1 MKKLIILIVI
11 LLLALLLFSQVEQH
25 EVVVTNVEVS
35 VRVLDGSR
43 FLDDLTV
50 NDFEVFEDGVQ
61 QKIEA
66 LYLVKKSNIER
77 KEAVREFAPRLSRNF
92 YLIFQLIDYN
102 PSLEESID
110 YLFNQVVLPDD
121 TLTLWTPM
129 NRYNLSSKAL
139 ASMPKEKIAKEMKNI
154 LRKDIKTGSTDYQAM
169 LNELKRLVRSMASSA
184 GFGDQANVM
193 SDIETSESTAQGYS
207 LEFMLP
213 KYRATLERMENLR
226 LIDEKL
232 FITFAELL
240 KKQEGENIVFFFYQ
254 REFRPEISPSVL
266 NKMQSLYQDNSN
278 ILSDLQDLFQFYH
291 RQIQFNRS
299 RIKQTFADSSFVFN
313 FIFMN
318 KEPSNVSGIHMRE
331 QSEDIFSV
339 FSEAAKATGGVVDNS
354 QNPSSGFKNALE
366 SSETYYI
373 LYYSPADYKKDSK
386 FKTIDVKVKNRNCKV
401 LHRLG
406 YFAN

>member
-386 FKTIDVKVKNRNCKV
+386 FKTIDVRVKNRNCKV

>member
-1 MKKLIILIVI
+1 
-11 LLLALLLFSQVEQH
+11 
-25 EVVVTNVEVS
+25 
-35 VRVLDGSR
+35 
-43 FLDDLTV
+43 
-50 NDFEVFEDGVQ
+50 
-61 QKIEA
+61 
-66 LYLVKKSNIER
+66 
-77 KEAVREFAPRLSRNF
+77 
-92 YLIFQLIDYN
+92 
-102 PSLEESID
+102 
-110 YLFNQVVLPDD
+110 
-121 TLTLWTPM
+121 
-129 NRYNLSSKAL
+129 
-139 ASMPKEKIAKEMKNI
+139 MPKEKIAKEMKSI

-169 LNELKRLVRSMASSA
+169 LNELKRLVRSMSSAA

-193 SDIETSESTAQGYS
+193 SDIETTESTSQGYS

-226 LIDEKL
+226 LVDEKL

-291 RQIQFNRS
+291 REIQFNRS

-313 FIFMN
+313 FIFMD
-318 KEPSNVSGIHMRE
+318 KEPDNVSGIHMRE
-331 QSEDIFSV
+331 QSEDVFSV

-366 SSETYYI
+366 SSEAYYI

>member
-1 MKKLIILIVI
+1 MKKLIILIVV

-25 EVVVTNVEVS
+25 EVTVTNVEVS

-43 FLDDLTV
+43 FLEDLTI

-77 KEAVREFAPRLSRNF
+77 KEAAREFAPRLSRNF

-102 PSLEESID
+102 PALEESID
-110 YLFNQVVLPDD
+110 YLFNQVILPDD
-121 TLTLWTPM
+121 TMTIWTPM

-139 ASMPKEKIAKEMKNI
+139 KSMPKEKIAKEMKSI

-169 LNELKRLVRSMASSA
+169 LNELKRLVRSMSSAA

-193 SDIETSESTAQGYS
+193 SDIETTESTAQGYS

-226 LIDEKL
+226 LVDEKL

-291 RQIQFNRS
+291 REIQFDRS

-313 FIFMN
+313 FIFMD
-318 KEPSNVSGIHMRE
+318 KEPDNVSGIHMKE

-339 FSEAAKATGGVVDNS
+339 FSEAAKATGGIVDNS

-366 SSETYYI
+366 SSDAYYI

-386 FKTIDVKVKNRNCKV
+386 FKTIDVKVKNRNCRV

>member
-25 EVVVTNVEVS
+25 EVAVTNVEVS

-50 NDFEVFEDGVQ
+50 NDFEVFEDGIP

-66 LYLVKKSNIER
+66 LYLVKKSNVER
-77 KEAVREFAPRLSRNF
+77 KEAAREFAPRLSRNF

-102 PSLEESID
+102 PALEESID
-110 YLFNQVVLPDD
+110 YLFNQVILPND
-121 TLTLWTPM
+121 TMTIWTPM

-139 ASMPKEKIAKEMKNI
+139 KSMPKEKIAKEMKNI

-169 LNELKRLVRSMASSA
+169 LNELKRLVRSMSSAA

-193 SDIETSESTAQGYS
+193 SDIETTESTAQGYS
-207 LEFMLP
+207 IEFMLP

-226 LIDEKL
+226 LVDEKL

-254 REFRPEISPSVL
+254 REFRPEISPSIL

-291 RQIQFNRS
+291 REIQFNRS

-313 FIFMN
+313 FIFMD
-318 KEPSNVSGIHMRE
+318 KEPDNVSGIHMRE
-331 QSEDIFSV
+331 QSEDVFSV
-339 FSEAAKATGGVVDNS
+339 FSAAAKATGGIVDNS
-354 QNPSSGFKNALE
+354 QNPSSGFKNALK
-366 SSETYYI
+366 SSEAYYI

-406 YFAN
+406 YFAT